1 MMLKKDVK
9 EITQAIYHLE
19 RAIKFIEREDI
30 QICTSRMYHAQ
41 SYYQAG
47 NGVGLTPI
55 TKECGSDLVGVHD
68 ALKILKRLF
77 DNQLPKQ
84 RSV

>member
-47 NGVGLTPI
+47 I
-55 TKECGSDLVGVHD
+55 
-68 ALKILKRLF
+68 A
-77 DNQLPKQ
+77 
-84 RSV
+84 